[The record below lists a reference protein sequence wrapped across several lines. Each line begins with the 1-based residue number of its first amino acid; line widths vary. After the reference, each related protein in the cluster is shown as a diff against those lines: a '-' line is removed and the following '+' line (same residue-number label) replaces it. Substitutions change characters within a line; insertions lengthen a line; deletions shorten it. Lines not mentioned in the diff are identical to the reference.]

1 MFWWTFY
8 LQCQGRREV
17 AQERRYKENVWRT
30 GTGAVREPEDVA
42 SNIGCFVSESGHA
55 RIEGDL
61 RGWEF
66 YSQFFTIFFVDKR
79 TFFGAIIST

>member
-1 MFWWTFY
+1 
-8 LQCQGRREV
+8 
-17 AQERRYKENVWRT
+17 
-30 GTGAVREPEDVA
+30 VREPEDVA